1 MIRIQRVAKVL
12 VMEIMIFSGY
22 GMFITEEN
30 GKYYI
35 NFDEGGI
42 SIKDIRY
49 EISEQEA
56 IKARQSGLDAYE
68 VMLRSQ
74 SRARKCNL

>member
-1 MIRIQRVAKVL
+1 MTIQRVAKVL
-12 VMEIMIFSGY
+12 VMEKIIFSGY

-42 SIKDIRY
+42 SNKDIRY

>member
-12 VMEIMIFSGY
+12 VMEKMIFSGY

-49 EISEQEA
+49 KI
-56 IKARQSGLDAYE
+56 
-68 VMLRSQ
+68 
-74 SRARKCNL
+74 

>member
-1 MIRIQRVAKVL
+1 MTIQRVAKVL
-12 VMEIMIFSGY
+12 VMEKIIFSGY

-30 GKYYI
+30 SKYYI

-42 SIKDIRY
+42 SNKDIRY

-56 IKARQSGLDAYE
+56 INARQSGLDAYE

>member
-1 MIRIQRVAKVL
+1 MTLQRVAKVL
-12 VMEIMIFSGY
+12 VMEKIIFSGY

-30 GKYYI
+30 SKYYI

-42 SIKDIRY
+42 SNKDIRY

-56 IKARQSGLDAYE
+56 INARQSGLDAYE
-68 VMLRSQ
+68 VMLTSQ

>member
-12 VMEIMIFSGY
+12 VMEKMIFSGY

-42 SIKDIRY
+42 SNKDIRY

-68 VMLRSQ
+68 VMLTSQ

>member
-1 MIRIQRVAKVL
+1 MTIQRVAKVL
-12 VMEIMIFSGY
+12 VMEKMIFSGY

-30 GKYYI
+30 SKYYI

-42 SIKDIRY
+42 SNKDIRY

-74 SRARKCNL
+74 FRARKCNL

>member
-1 MIRIQRVAKVL
+1 
-12 VMEIMIFSGY
+12 MEKMIFSGY

-30 GKYYI
+30 SKYYI

-42 SIKDIRY
+42 SNKDIRY
-49 EISEQEA
+49 EISEQGA

-74 SRARKCNL
+74 FRARKCNL

>member
-1 MIRIQRVAKVL
+1 MTLQRVAKVL
-12 VMEIMIFSGY
+12 VMEKIIFSGY

-30 GKYYI
+30 SKYYI

-42 SIKDIRY
+42 SNKDIRY

-74 SRARKCNL
+74 FRARKCNL

>member
-1 MIRIQRVAKVL
+1 
-12 VMEIMIFSGY
+12 MEKMIFSGY

-49 EISEQEA
+49 EISE
-56 IKARQSGLDAYE
+56 
-68 VMLRSQ
+68 
-74 SRARKCNL
+74 

>member
-1 MIRIQRVAKVL
+1 MTIQRVAKVL
-12 VMEIMIFSGY
+12 VMEKMIFSGY
-22 GMFITEEN
+22 GMFITEDN
-30 GKYYI
+30 SKYYI

-42 SIKDIRY
+42 SNKDIRY

-74 SRARKCNL
+74 FRARKCNL